1 MSRKGS
7 AEQLQARRLL
17 AISLLEEG
25 CSQSDVARKL
35 GVSPSAVSQWKQAHA
50 QGGNDAL
57 LAQVHPGPTPRLSPK
72 QCQRLIELLKQGP
85 RKHGWSTELWTLP
98 RIAELVAR
106 KFGVQYDQSGI
117 WRLLRRLGW
126 SCQKPQR
133 RARERDQ
140 AAIDRWRTREWSR
153 IKKRAAQRPIACSSR

>member
-1 MSRKGS
+1 MSRKGT
-7 AEQLQARRLL
+7 AEQLQSRRLL
-17 AISLLEEG
+17 AISLLAEG
-25 CSQSDVARKL
+25 CSQSEVARKL
-35 GVSPSAVSQWKQAHA
+35 GVSPSAVSQWKQSHA

-57 LAQVHPGPTPRLSPK
+57 VAQVHPGPPPKLSPK
-72 QCQRLIELLKQGP
+72 QCRRLLDLLRQGP

-126 SCQKPQR
+126 SCQKPVR

-140 AAIDRWRTREWSR
+140 AAIDRWRESDLPR
-153 IKKRAAQRPIACSSR
+153 IKKRASRRPIAGPSR

>member
-25 CSQSDVARKL
+25 YSQTEVAGKV

-57 LAQVHPGPTPRLSPK
+57 AAQVHPGPTPKLSPQ
-72 QCQRLIELLKQGP
+72 QCQRLVELLKQGP
-85 RKHGWSTELWTLP
+85 RRHGWSTELWTLP

-133 RARERDQ
+133 RARERDPKT
-140 AAIDRWRTREWSR
+140 IDRWPKSDWSR
-153 IKKRAAQRPIACSSR
+153 LKKRASQRTIACSSR

>member
-7 AEQLQARRLL
+7 AEVLQARRLL

-25 CSQSDVARKL
+25 CSQSEVARKL

-57 LAQVHPGPTPRLSPK
+57 SAQIHPGPTPKLSPK
-72 QCQRLIELLKQGP
+72 QRQRLVELLRQGP

-98 RIAELVAR
+98 RVVELIAR
-106 KFGVQYDQSGI
+106 KFAVEYDQSGV

-126 SCQKPQR
+126 SCQKPER

-140 AAIDRWRTREWSR
+140 SAIDEWRKSDWSR
-153 IKKRAAQRPIACSSR
+153 IKKRSSQRPIDCSCR

>member
-7 AEQLQARRLL
+7 AEQLQTRRLL
-17 AISLLEEG
+17 AISWLEEG
-25 CSQSDVARKL
+25 CSQSEVARKL

-57 LAQVHPGPTPRLSPK
+57 LAQVHPGPTPKLSPK

-106 KFGVQYDQSGI
+106 KFDVQYDQSGI

-126 SCQKPQR
+126 TCQKPQR

-140 AAIDRWRTREWSR
+140 TAIDRWRKSDWPR
-153 IKKRAAQRPIACSSR
+153 IKKRAAQRPIAGFGG

>member
-7 AEQLQARRLL
+7 AEQLQARRLQ
-17 AISLLEEG
+17 AIALLEEG
-25 CSQSDVARKL
+25 CSQSEVAQKL

-57 LAQVHPGPTPRLSPK
+57 VAQVHPGPTPKLSPK
-72 QCQRLIELLKQGP
+72 QCQRLVEFLKQGP

-98 RIAELVAR
+98 RVVDLVAR

-140 AAIDRWRTREWSR
+140 VAIDRWRKIDWSR
-153 IKKRAAQRPIACSSR
+153 IKKRSPQWPIACSCR

>member
-7 AEQLQARRLL
+7 AEQLQARRLH
-17 AISLLEEG
+17 AVSLLEEG
-25 CSQSDVARKL
+25 CSQSEVARKL
-35 GVSPSAVSQWKQAHA
+35 GVSPSAVSQWKQAHS

-57 LAQVHPGPTPRLSPK
+57 VAQLHPGPTPKLSSK

-85 RKHGWSTELWTLP
+85 RQHGWATELWTLP
-98 RIAELVAR
+98 RIAELIAR
-106 KFGVQYDQSGI
+106 KFGVHYDQSGV

-140 AAIDRWRTREWSR
+140 AAIDRWRKSDGPR
-153 IKKRAAQRPIACSSR
+153 IKKRAAQRPIACSPR

>member
-25 CSQSDVARKL
+25 CSQSEVARKL

-50 QGGNDAL
+50 QGGNHAL
-57 LAQVHPGPTPRLSPK
+57 VAQVHPGPAPKLSPK
-72 QCQRLIELLKQGP
+72 QCQRLVELLKQGP
-85 RKHGWSTELWTLP
+85 RRHGWATELWTLP
-98 RIAELVAR
+98 RIAELIAR
-106 KFGVQYDQSGI
+106 KFGVQYDQSGV

-126 SCQKPQR
+126 SCQKPAR

-140 AAIDRWRTREWSR
+140 EAIDRWRKIDWAR
-153 IKKRAAQRPIACSSR
+153 IKKRSSQRPLDRTCR

>member
-17 AISLLEEG
+17 AIALLEEG
-25 CSQSDVARKL
+25 CGQSEVARKL

-57 LAQVHPGPTPRLSPK
+57 VAQVHPGPTPKLSAK
-72 QCQRLIELLKQGP
+72 QCQRLVELLKQGP

-98 RIAELVAR
+98 RIAELIAR
-106 KFGVQYDQSGI
+106 KFGANYDQSGV

-126 SCQKPQR
+126 SCQKPER

-140 AAIDRWRTREWSR
+140 GTIDRWRKSDWRR
-153 IKKRAAQRPIACSSR
+153 IKKRSSQRPIDYSCR

>member
-1 MSRKGS
+1 
-7 AEQLQARRLL
+7 LL

-25 CSQSDVARKL
+25 CSQSEVARKL

-57 LAQVHPGPTPRLSPK
+57 LAQVHPGPTPKLSPK
-72 QCQRLIELLKQGP
+72 QCQRLIEFLKQGP
-85 RKHGWSTELWTLP
+85 RRHGWSTELWTLP
-98 RIAELVAR
+98 RVAELIAR
-106 KFGVQYDQSGI
+106 KFGVQYDQSGA

-133 RARERDQ
+133 RARERDE
-140 AAIDRWRTREWSR
+140 AAIDRWRKSDWPR
-153 IKKRAAQRPIACSSR
+153 IKKRSSQRAIACSAR